1 MAMKIG
7 PLELVAVHFE
17 GKGYYAVVRGKEK
30 DGIEVEFRVP
40 LSFGFRR
47 DRKEPP
53 TLEDMRAAAAS
64 AVGRFCAETAL
75 KINPAFVSARVETFK
90 RAQGLRKLAPSK

>member
-7 PLELVAVHFE
+7 PLELVTVHLE
-17 GKGYYAVVRGKEK
+17 GNRYFGVVRGKEK

-53 TLEDMRAAAAS
+53 TLEDMRDAAAS